1 MANNCQL
8 PQFLPLLP
16 TQDQPEKAKYALL
29 TNHRGCS
36 TSSWPPTASS
46 SPQLPLGVHLSP
58 PLMMKPTPPLPSLR
72 LCQHASE
79 GAAFLLEQAK
89 HTASLV
95 LICVVFI
102 HFYTFYSFNSVVH
115 FEEHMPV
122 CGRAHAHSTCGCPV
136 DEKASFPTALSWHP
150 CSNFL
155 TVDSCCVTFC
165 ELLSLRKK
173 GGD

>member
-8 PQFLPLLP
+8 PQFLPPLP
-16 TQDQPEKAKYALL
+16 TQDQPEKAKYAPL

-58 PLMMKPTPPLPSLR
+58 PLMMKPPPPLPSLR

-89 HTASLV
+89 HTALLV
-95 LICVVFI
+95 LIYTVFI
-102 HFYTFYSFNSVVH
+102 STHFTVSTLWSILRN
-115 FEEHMPV
+115 V
-122 CGRAHAHSTCGCPV
+122 CLCVGGPMLTLCV
-136 DEKASFPTALSWHP
+136 DVQLSKR
-150 CSNFL
+150 C
-155 TVDSCCVTFC
+155 
-165 ELLSLRKK
+165 LSLLPCL
-173 GGD
+173 GTLAQTS